1 MLTGRTILPL
11 NGQKEVFLNI
21 GEIYALNFDLL
32 QELEDR
38 IQNWYAN
45 TVYSFCMAVCI
56 YVYSSTSP
64 CMSLLGTYEY
74 TSSFLVTH
82 CTLCVCVCRDSSPTI
97 ADVIA
102 KRAPFFKVGG
112 WKD

>member
-38 IQNWYAN
+38 VQNWCAIRIPVLYGSIQ
-45 TVYSFCMAVCI
+45 YM
-56 YVYSSTSP
+56 YVVV
-64 CMSLLGTYEY
+64 
-74 TSSFLVTH
+74 LVHVGH
-82 CTLCVCVCRDSSPTI
+82 CCGHMGIL
-97 ADVIA
+97 
-102 KRAPFFKVGG
+102 
-112 WKD
+112 